1 MKVKFKGAPGEDLK
15 SITMYGLEFA
25 TGKSVDVSSLPRNQ
39 QRKLA
44 NHPHFEASGKDIEDL
59 QYREMT
65 NDTQRDGASQLANRQ
80 AEFDIATAELQGK
93 APAPNAKEGLVPD
106 VADGPVMEP
115 AQKDE
120 PAEPEQKQT
129 EVVKEKPAAREVAKS
144 EPTREEMEVLAA
156 AVGIKVDDRWSDATL
171 KKKIDEKADQK

>member
-15 SITMYGLEFA
+15 SITMYGLEFG
-25 TGKSVDVSSLPRNQ
+25 TGKSVDVSSLPRSQ

-44 NHPHFEASGKDIEDL
+44 NHPHFEASGKDVEDV
-59 QYREMT
+59 QYQET
-65 NDTQRDGASQLANRQ
+65 KNDSQRDGAAQLANRQ

-115 AQKDE
+115 VQKDE
-120 PAEPEQKQT
+120 PKPEPKQT
-129 EVVKEKPAAREVAKS
+129 EVVKEKPAAREIAKS
-144 EPTREEMEVLAA
+144 EPTREELEVLAA

-171 KKKIDEKADQK
+171 KKKVDEKADQK